1 MTTTTLKITGM
12 TCGHCVSAVTR
23 ALESRD
29 GVASADVDLTAGTA
43 RVEHDEARV
52 TPADLE
58 SAVADEGYE
67 AEELT

>member
-1 MTTTTLKITGM
+1 MTTSTLKITGM

-29 GVASADVDLTAGTA
+29 GVSRAEVDLEGGTA
-43 RVEHDEARV
+43 RVQYDEARV
-52 TPADLE
+52 SLQELE
-58 SAVADEGYE
+58 SAVVDEGYE